1 MVQTQSRANPEA
13 SVGDIITTSTLVI
26 MNLEGC
32 DSGVVQCVAET
43 QYVSRTVRNE
53 SMIKIE
59 VLGKCG
65 AWSL

>member
-1 MVQTQSRANPEA
+1 MVQTQSRPNPDA
-13 SVGDIITTSTLVI
+13 SEGGIITTSVLVI

-53 SMIKIE
+53 SMIKING
-59 VLGKCG
+59 LGECG
-65 AWSL
+65 AWP